1 MSAALNEIGTPER
14 PLRVAI
20 VGAGP
25 SGFYTA
31 DALLRSKKSVKVDL
45 YDRLPTPFG
54 LVRGGVAPDHP
65 NIKAVIRIYER
76 TAALPGF
83 QLVGNVMIGRDITT
97 EELRRSYDQ
106 VVFCTGCEDDAR
118 MGIEGEDLIGSHSA
132 TAFVGWYNGHP
143 DYAEETFDLTTQVAV
158 VVGVGNVA
166 IDVARV
172 LVRDPHELAITD
184 IASYATDSLHES
196 QVHTVWLLGRRGP
209 AQAAFSPAEIIE
221 LSECCDLVVR
231 PEDLAADPLL
241 DSPDLDTNTSRN
253 VKFLKEQ
260 ATKGEGSTDRKVRLC
275 FASSPHRILG
285 KDGRVIGLEVERN
298 VLELGPKGVTARG
311 TGQYEVIPTNL
322 VFRAVG
328 YRGRPL
334 DGLPW
339 DQRLGRLASEGGR
352 LMDPTG
358 PRYGTYVAGW
368 AKRGPSGLIGTNKG
382 DAVAT
387 VSVMFEDLAAG
398 RIQPTTEPDLA
409 DTLLK
414 SRGVRTV
421 NFTEWTRI
429 DMHEIDRGKPSG
441 KPREKLTDTGAMMRV
456 VEDW

>member
-1 MSAALNEIGTPER
+1 MSHDLSEVGTPQR

-31 DALLRSKKSVKVDL
+31 DALLRSKKTVHVDL

-65 NIKAVIRIYER
+65 NIKAVIRIYEK

-83 QLVGNVMIGRDITT
+83 NLVGNVMIGRDITT
-97 EELRRSYDQ
+97 AELRRSYDM
-106 VVFCTGCEDDAR
+106 VAYCTGCEDDAR
-118 MGIEGEDLIGSHSA
+118 MGIEGEDLKGSHSA

-143 DYAEETFDLTTQVAV
+143 DYAEEEFDLTSEIAV

-172 LVRDPHELAITD
+172 LVRDPHDLAITD

-196 QVHTVWLLGRRGP
+196 KVHTVWLLGRRGP
-209 AQAAFSPAEIIE
+209 AQAAFSPGEIAELAE
-221 LSECCDLVVR
+221 VCDLIVR
-231 PEDLAADPLL
+231 PEDLAADPMVN
-241 DSPDLDTNTSRN
+241 SPDLDTNTARN
-253 VKFLKEQ
+253 IKFLKEQ
-260 ATKGEGSTDRKVRLC
+260 AAKGDTSGYRKVRLC
-275 FASSPHRILG
+275 FATSPHRILG
-285 KDGRVIGLEVERN
+285 ENGRVVGLEVERN
-298 VLELGPKGVTARG
+298 TLELGPKGVTARG

-334 DGLPW
+334 EGLPW
-339 DQRLGRLASEGGR
+339 DQKLGRLASEGGR
-352 LMDPTG
+352 LVDANG
-358 PRYGTYVAGW
+358 PRYGEYIAGW

-387 VSVMFEDLAAG
+387 VNVMFEDLAAG
-398 RIQPTTEPDLA
+398 RVQLTSEPDLA
-409 DTLLK
+409 ESLLK
-414 SRGVRTV
+414 SRNVRTV
-421 NFTEWTRI
+421 NFADWSRL
-429 DMHEIDRGKPSG
+429 DLHEIDRGKPAG
-441 KPREKLTDTGAMMRV
+441 KPREKLTDTGAMLRV
-456 VEDW
+456 IEDW